1 MKWLVT
7 GGAGFVGSNLVAAIL
22 GEARASGAARQIVV
36 LDNFSASAFDE
47 FTSAPPL
54 DQARRIAG
62 DAPVWDE
69 ARTLGV
75 VEGDIR
81 DAETVARVTDGADVI
96 VHLAANT
103 GVGPSVENPR
113 RDCEMNVGG
122 TLNMLEGAR
131 AAGVRRFVFASSGAP
146 AGLCEPPITETV
158 APRPVSPYGASKLA
172 GEAYCS
178 AYAVAFGVPTVAL
191 RFSNIYGPRSW
202 RKGSVVA
209 TFIRQAMRS
218 QPITINGDGSQTRDF
233 IHVDDLTRAIR
244 LAATTEG
251 LSGELYQIATGRET
265 SVNTLLDLLREKF
278 RAAGLPEIELR
289 RGERAAADVLR
300 NFADASKA
308 DRELGWRPV
317 RDLSEGLDET
327 LDWFLRYR
335 RPEAG

>member
-7 GGAGFVGSNLVAAIL
+7 GGAGFVGSNLISAIL
-22 GEARASGAARQIVV
+22 TERPDDRVAV

-47 FTSAPPL
+47 FICGAPL
-54 DQARRIAG
+54 DRAELVAP
-62 DAPVWDE
+62 DAPLWDE
-69 ARTLGV
+69 SRLIGV
-75 VEGDIR
+75 IEGDIR
-81 DAETVARVTDGADVI
+81 DMEMVGRVTAGADII

-113 RDCEMNVGG
+113 RDSEMNVGG

-131 AAGVRRFVFASSGAP
+131 AAGVKCFIFASSGAP
-146 AGLCEPPITETV
+146 AGLSVPPITETI

-172 GEAYCS
+172 GEGYCC

-209 TFIRQAMRS
+209 TFIRQAMANE
-218 QPITINGDGSQTRDF
+218 PITINGDGTQTRDF
-233 IHVDDLTRAIR
+233 IHIDDLTRAIL

-251 LSGELYQIATGRET
+251 LSGELYQVATGRET
-265 SVNTLLDLLREKF
+265 SVNELLALLQEKF
-278 RAAGLPEIELR
+278 AAAGLPAIDLR
-289 RGERAAADVLR
+289 RGERSPADVQR

-308 DRELGWRPV
+308 ARELGWRP
-317 RDLSEGLDET
+317 RKDLAEGLGET
-327 LDWFLRYR
+327 LDWFLRYQR
-335 RPEAG
+335 G